1 MKIHHENHLNTKIHH
16 ENHLNTKIHH
26 ENHLNTKIHNS
37 VKAKISTLEKAIKFL
52 QNACHQEI

>member
-1 MKIHHENHLNTKIHH
+1 LNTKIHH